1 MGAVPGTV
9 SIWCAPVGARDPWY
23 AREEHAIHY
32 AASTMKIAVL
42 AAAHRALDLDAPVP
56 IIDQFRSAAPAA
68 PPYRLGRAS
77 DDDPIVWDRLGGTA
91 PLRWLAERMIVRSS
105 NLATN
110 IVIGHVGI
118 PAADREWRLAGARYS
133 RIQRGIED
141 AAARAAGLTNE
152 VTAADLAAL
161 LDRVVLTG
169 GWPLATLAA
178 QEHRD
183 DLAAGLPAGTR
194 MAAKSGWVTGV
205 RHGAAV
211 VFPAG
216 RPPYTLVVCTTTT
229 LPDAAARA
237 LLARVAAA
245 SWADLGRVS

>member
-1 MGAVPGTV
+1 M
-9 SIWCAPVGARDPWY
+9 
-23 AREEHAIHY
+23 
-32 AASTMKIAVL
+32 
-42 AAAHRALDLDAPVP
+42 
-56 IIDQFRSAAPAA
+56 
-68 PPYRLGRAS
+68 
-77 DDDPIVWDRLGGTA
+77 
-91 PLRWLAERMIVRSS
+91 
-105 NLATN
+105 
-110 IVIGHVGI
+110 
-118 PAADREWRLAGARYS
+118 
-133 RIQRGIED
+133 
-141 AAARAAGLTNE
+141 
-152 VTAADLAAL
+152 TAADLAAL

-245 SWADLGRVS
+245 SWADLVE